1 MHLKFCCKSRANILW
16 VCTRQLFVLNDT
28 ESWNGFGRD
37 LAAHP
42 VPPLPWT
49 GIPSTHY
56 PRVLQTPPN
65 LLGFG
70 FCFSHCMY
78 TVEKNVFKLI
88 KILIKLACF
97 IYLLFLYQPPHHHHV
112 IFLKRN
118 YSNLRNAF
126 PDINQNSSFACPKPR
141 IFRKI
146 KHINSFLLSVEL
158 ADE

>member
-1 MHLKFCCKSRANILW
+1 MLLEESFPRGVWAVLTSLPALAQLHLPLLLARPALGWIPLKWAMHLKFCCKSRANILW

-97 IYLLFLYQPPHHHHV
+97 IYLLF
-112 IFLKRN
+112 
-118 YSNLRNAF
+118 
-126 PDINQNSSFACPKPR
+126 
-141 IFRKI
+141 
-146 KHINSFLLSVEL
+146 
-158 ADE
+158 